1 MINIQHSMTDN
12 GILVFTL
19 KGDLKIV
26 SSEESKGEINS
37 TISTTDAKKVVLDLN
52 ELTFLD
58 SAGLAVFISA
68 YKQLAMDGGT
78 IAVCGLQGQPKTIFE
93 ISNMQKI
100 IDVHPTLDEALGAFG

>member
-1 MINIQHSMTDN
+1 MINVEQKMTEN
-12 GILVFTL
+12 GALVFTI

-26 SSEESKGEINS
+26 SSEECKGEINS
-37 TISTTDAKKVVLDLN
+37 SISTSGAKKVVLDLK

-68 YKQLAMDGGT
+68 YKQLAVIDGE
-78 IAVCGLQGQPKTIFE
+78 IVVCGLQGQPKTIFE

-100 IDVHPTLDEALGAFG
+100 IEVYPTLDEALAALE